1 MVTFLRK
8 ERYVVHYMNLKQAIA
23 HGVVGEKVI
32 INIIII
38 IICIQI
44 TSYNFFVRIPDT

>member
-8 ERYVVHYMNLKQAIA
+8 ERYVVHYMNLKQAMA
-23 HGVVGEKVI
+23 HGVVVEKVI

-38 IICIQI
+38 ILCIR
-44 TSYNFFVRIPDT
+44 FL